1 MSSALRST
9 VRRRNP
15 GQRVLLACVLS
26 LATLLGACSSDPK
39 KLSENNDV
47 GKLYEEAREEA
58 SAGANERAIKLF
70 ERIEGLAAGTLLA
83 QQAQLERAYLHFKQ
97 RENAQALATV
107 ERFLKLHPTSPAADY
122 AYYLQGLINFND
134 DLGLFGSLI
143 GTDLAE
149 RDQQAA
155 RSAYQSFKQLVERYP
170 SSKYAP
176 DARLRI
182 NYIINSLAAHEVH
195 VARYYFR
202 RGAYVAAVNR
212 AQQALVDFRG
222 VPAAEEALYLMAASY
237 DKLGLTALRDDT
249 WRVLQT
255 NYPKSAWLA
264 QRSDSAGQAQTA
276 TR

>member
-1 MSSALRST
+1 MLAGAL
-9 VRRRNP
+9 V
-15 GQRVLLACVLS
+15 
-26 LATLLGACSSDPK
+26 LATLLGACAGDPK
-39 KLSENNDV
+39 KLPENNNV

-58 SAGANERAIKLF
+58 SAGANERAIKLY

-83 QQAQLERAYLHFKQ
+83 QQAQLERAHLHYKQ
-97 RENAQALATV
+97 REKAQALATV

-134 DLGLFGSLI
+134 DLGLFGTVV

-149 RDQQAA
+149 RDQQASRA
-155 RSAYQSFKQLVERYP
+155 AYQSFKQLVERYP
-170 SSKYAP
+170 ESKYAP
-176 DARLRI
+176 DARVRI

-202 RGAYVAAVNR
+202 RGAYVAAANR

-222 VPAAEEALYLMAASY
+222 VPAAEEALFIMASSY
-237 DKLGLTALRDDT
+237 DKLGLTTLRDDT

-264 QRSDSAGQAQTA
+264 QRQDTPGGQVAN
-276 TR
+276 R

>member
-9 VRRRNP
+9 ASHRTTGP
-15 GQRVLLACVLS
+15 RVMLACALT

-58 SAGANERAIKLF
+58 AAGANERAIKLY
-70 ERIEGLAAGTLLA
+70 ERIEGLAAGTLLG
-83 QQAQLERAYLHFKQ
+83 QQAELERAYLHFKQ
-97 RENAQALATV
+97 RENAQALAAV

-134 DLGLFGSLI
+134 DLGLLGNVV
-143 GTDLAE
+143 GTDLSE

-155 RSAYQSFKQLVERYP
+155 RSAYQSFRALVDRYP
-170 SSKYAP
+170 DSPYAP
-176 DARLRI
+176 DARVRI

-195 VARYYFR
+195 VARYYYR
-202 RGAYVAAVNR
+202 RGAFVAAVNR

-222 VPAAEEALYLMAASY
+222 VPAAEEALFLMASSY
-237 DKLGLTALRDDT
+237 DKLGLTGLRDDT

-264 QRSDSAGQAQTA
+264 QRQDSAAIA

>member
-15 GQRVLLACVLS
+15 GSRVLLACA
-26 LATLLGACSSDPK
+26 LALTTWLGACGSDPK

-97 RENAQALATV
+97 RESAQALATV

-134 DLGLFGSLI
+134 DLGLFGGVV

-176 DARLRI
+176 DARTRI

-222 VPAAEEALYLMAASY
+222 VPAAEEALFLMASSY
-237 DKLGLTALRDDT
+237 DKLGLTTLRDDT

-255 NYPKSAWLA
+255 NYPRSTWLS
-264 QRSDSAGQAQTA
+264 QRSDSPAVA

>member
-1 MSSALRST
+1 MSSALQST
-9 VRRRNP
+9 VRRHNP
-15 GQRVLLACVLS
+15 GPRVLLACALT
-26 LATLLGACSSDPK
+26 LAALLGACGSDPK

-58 SAGANERAIKLF
+58 AAGANERAIKLY

-83 QQAQLERAYLHFKQ
+83 QQAELERAYLHFKQ
-97 RENAQALATV
+97 RESAQALAAV

-134 DLGLFGSLI
+134 DLGLFGNLI
-143 GTDLAE
+143 GTDLSE

-170 SSKYAP
+170 DSKYTP
-176 DARLRI
+176 DARVRI

-202 RGAYVAAVNR
+202 RGAYVAAANR

-222 VPAAEEALYLMAASY
+222 VPAAEEALYLMASSY

-255 NYPKSAWLA
+255 SYPKSAWLA
-264 QRSDSAGQAQTA
+264 RREDSAPSTVVK
-276 TR
+276 R